1 MSYNN
6 LVIINNEKVFKENNN
21 FYCENLDLKIIPE
34 ELNEYYKVQY
44 IVRNSNTKGG
54 QNIKLSN
61 IKTASNIFK
70 FIYFVFKTFKIPNM
84 TYLLVCI
91 TPYTFLSFLTLFL
104 FRKKRVFVYLFSSGH
119 EEYKHL
125 LGSWSVWIYHI
136 MYKIVTSSSKVIVCH
151 ERLFDKK
158 KSHLIDISRLDDEWL
173 KNQKNALLDK
183 IRFLYVGRMSQEKGI
198 FNFIKMFNQIK
209 FNAELSIVGNLK
221 NQNFSNK
228 NIRTLGYVADQQSL
242 INIYDNHNIM
252 ILPSFTEATPYV
264 IDEALSRKRPVIIFE
279 DIAYIAKDK
288 KGIFISKRNMNSF
301 LETAK
306 YIMDNYLK
314 IQKKMEQN
322 DLPTKKSMIKQI
334 SDIIRFENSKL

>member
-6 LVIINNEKVFKENNN
+6 LVIINNEKVFGENNN

-44 IVRNSNTKGG
+44 IVRSSNKKGK
-54 QNIKLSN
+54 QNIKLSD
-61 IKTASNIFK
+61 IKTASNIFQ
-70 FIYFVFKTFKIPNM
+70 FVYLVFKTFKIPN
-84 TYLLVCI
+84 TSYLLVCI
-91 TPYTFLSFLTLFL
+91 TPYTFLSFLILFL

-119 EEYKHL
+119 EEYKHI

-136 MYKIVTSSSKVIVCH
+136 MYKIVTSNSKVIVCH
-151 ERLFDKK
+151 ERLFNKN
-158 KSHLIDISRLDDEWL
+158 KSYLVDISRLDDEWL
-173 KNQKNALLDK
+173 KNQKDALLDK

-198 FNFIKMFNQIK
+198 FDFLEMFNQIK
-209 FNAELSIVGNLK
+209 FDAELSIVGNLK
-221 NQNFSNK
+221 NENFLNK
-228 NIRTLGYVADQQSL
+228 NIKPLGYVADPQSL

-264 IDEALSRKRPVIIFE
+264 VDEALSRKRPVIIFE

-301 LETAK
+301 LETTK
-306 YIMDNYLK
+306 YIMDNYLE

-334 SDIIRFENSKL
+334 SDIIKLENSKL

>member
-6 LVIINNEKVFKENNN
+6 LVIINNEKVFKENNS
-21 FYCENLDLKIIPE
+21 FYCDNLDLKIIPE

-44 IVRNSNTKGG
+44 IVRSSNNKGR
-54 QNIKLSN
+54 QNIKLSD
-61 IKTASNIFK
+61 IKTASNIFQ
-70 FIYFVFKTFKIPNM
+70 FIYFVFKTFKITN
-84 TYLLVCI
+84 TSYLLVCI
-91 TPYTFLSFLTLFL
+91 TPYTFLSFLILFL

-119 EEYKHL
+119 EEYKHV

-136 MYKIVTSSSKVIVCH
+136 MYKIVTSNSKVIVCH
-151 ERLFDKK
+151 ERLFNKN
-158 KSHLIDISRLDDEWL
+158 KSYLVDISRLDDEWL
-173 KNQKNALLDK
+173 KNQKDALLDK

-198 FNFIKMFNQIK
+198 FDFLEMFNQIK
-209 FNAELSIVGNLK
+209 LDAELSIVGNLK
-221 NQNFSNK
+221 NENFLNK
-228 NIRTLGYVADQQSL
+228 NIKPLGYVADPQSL

-264 IDEALSRKRPVIIFE
+264 VDEALSRKRPVIIFE

-301 LETAK
+301 LETTK
-306 YIMDNYLK
+306 YIMDNYLE

-334 SDIIRFENSKL
+334 SDIIKLENSEL

>member
-6 LVIINNEKVFKENNN
+6 LVIINNEKVFKENNS
-21 FYCENLDLKIIPE
+21 FYCDNLDLKIIPE

-44 IVRNSNTKGG
+44 IVRSSNKKGK
-54 QNIKLSN
+54 QNIKLSD
-61 IKTASNIFK
+61 IKTASNIFQ
-70 FIYFVFKTFKIPNM
+70 FIYFVFKTFKIPN
-84 TYLLVCI
+84 TSYLLVCI
-91 TPYTFLSFLTLFL
+91 TPYTFLSFLILFL
-104 FRKKRVFVYLFSSGH
+104 FKKKRVFVYLFSSGH
-119 EEYKHL
+119 EEYKHV

-136 MYKIVTSSSKVIVCH
+136 MYKIVTSNSKVIVCH
-151 ERLFDKK
+151 ERLFNKN
-158 KSHLIDISRLDDEWL
+158 KSYLVDISRLDDEWL
-173 KNQKNALLDK
+173 KNQKDALLDK

-198 FNFIKMFNQIK
+198 FDFLEMFNQIK
-209 FNAELSIVGNLK
+209 LDAELSIVGNLK
-221 NQNFSNK
+221 NENFLNK
-228 NIRTLGYVADQQSL
+228 NIKPLGYVADPQSL

-264 IDEALSRKRPVIIFE
+264 VDEALSRKRPVIIFE

-301 LETAK
+301 LETTK
-306 YIMDNYLK
+306 YIMDNYLE

-334 SDIIRFENSKL
+334 SDIIKIENSKL

>member
-21 FYCENLDLKIIPE
+21 FYCENLDLKILPE

-44 IVRNSNTKGG
+44 IVRSSNKKGK

-61 IKTASNIFK
+61 IKIASNIFK
-70 FIYFVFKTFKIPNM
+70 FIYFVFKTFKIPN
-84 TYLLVCI
+84 TRYLLVCI
-91 TPYTFLSFLTLFL
+91 TPYTFLSFLILFL

-119 EEYKHL
+119 EEYKHV

-136 MYKIVTSSSKVIVCH
+136 MYKIVTSNSKVIVCH
-151 ERLFDKK
+151 ERLFNKNQ
-158 KSHLIDISRLDDEWL
+158 SYLVDISRLDSEWL
-173 KNQKNALLDK
+173 RNQKDALLDK

-198 FNFIKMFNQIK
+198 YDFLEMFNQIK
-209 FNAELSIVGNLK
+209 FDAELSIVGNLK
-221 NQNFSNK
+221 NESFLNK
-228 NIRTLGYVADQQSL
+228 NIKPLGYVADPQLL

-264 IDEALSRKRPVIIFE
+264 VDESLSRKRPVIIFE

-301 LETAK
+301 LETTK
-306 YIMDNYLK
+306 YIMDNYLE

-334 SDIIRFENSKL
+334 SDIIKIENSKL